1 MFMLQGSAGVTG
13 NNAGRDHREFIFF
26 ILLAV
31 FIFIKFYCLELTIS
45 PVLTRYALSAAAS
58 AGIIALMLAAVS
70 LLWYRIRP
78 YAALIL
84 DFLLSALVVTDL
96 MYMRYYSDLFTI
108 GNLGLSSQVSDISES
123 VAALFSLTDILYFL
137 DIPLLLL
144 GLFIVRNLRS
154 GVIFKKLTLKR
165 FAFSMILIAAGGL
178 FLGLRILNY
187 QKNMPGVLCSM
198 WDRPAVCNNI
208 GALTYHAVDA
218 WNVTGDGYRRR
229 HVPAGEADNISDWF
243 LKREARNNTE
253 RYYGSAKGKNLIIIQ
268 VESLQQFVVG
278 LKINGKEV
286 TPNLNRFIRGSV
298 YFNRAYNQTAA
309 GNSADAEFL
318 ANAGLYPSP
327 SGVAYIRFAGNT
339 YDALPKFLS
348 GKGYST
354 LALHGDRPG
363 FWNRQHMYPALGFQ
377 RFISKLDF
385 NVDENIGMG
394 LSDRSFFRQSLSVLS
409 RERQPFYAFLV
420 TLTSHYP
427 FNFDGIAEQA
437 PIDVR
442 PFNAM
447 LMGDYLRSMKYFDTQ
462 FGMFI
467 DGLKK
472 NGLLDKSVVIV
483 YGDHTAIPRWDS
495 QDLEKLLSKKL
506 SDDWSWREVQKIP
519 LIIRI
524 PGSDKAQGVKLGM
537 AAGLVDVPNT
547 AAALLGF
554 RFPMGFGTDLFSAN
568 NDEPVIFRNG
578 SYITGRA
585 FVEPSGKRAVDLTDG
600 KVLDFTKFD
609 ETSYNVEKRLAYS
622 DCVLEHDLI
631 AKILDKRSVGK

>member
-1 MFMLQGSAGVTG
+1 MLHV
-13 NNAGRDHREFIFF
+13 NAGSSDNNTGKDYREFIFF
-26 ILLAV
+26 MLLAV
-31 FIFIKFYCLELTIS
+31 FIYIKFYCLELAVS
-45 PVLTRYALSAAAS
+45 PVLTRYALSAGAS
-58 AGIIALMLAAVS
+58 AGIIILLLASAS
-70 LLWYRIRP
+70 LLWYGIRP
-78 YAALIL
+78 YAVLIL
-84 DFLLSALVVTDL
+84 DFLLSALIVTDL

-123 VAALFSLTDILYFL
+123 VAALFSVTDILYFM
-137 DIPLLLL
+137 DIPLMLLS
-144 GLFIVRNLRS
+144 LFIVRKLRPEA
-154 GVIFKKLTLKR
+154 IFKKLTMKR
-165 FAFSMILIAAGGL
+165 FAFSVILIAAGGML
-178 FLGLRILNY
+178 LGLRITTY
-187 QKNMPGVLCSM
+187 HKNMPGVLSSM

-208 GALTYHAVDA
+208 GALSYHAVDM
-218 WNVTGDGYRRR
+218 WNVAGDCYGRR
-229 HVPAGEADNISDWF
+229 HVPAGETDKISNWF
-243 LKREARNNTE
+243 LKRASRTNSEH
-253 RYYGSAKGKNLIIIQ
+253 YYGAAKGKNLIIIQ

-298 YFNRAYNQTAA
+298 YFDRAYNQTGA

-348 GKGYST
+348 ENGYAT
-354 LALHGDRPG
+354 LALHGDKPG

-385 NVDENIGMG
+385 NADENIGMG
-394 LSDRSFFRQSLSVLS
+394 LSDRSFFKQSLSILS
-409 RERQPFYAFLV
+409 KERQPFYAFMI

-427 FNFDGIAEQA
+427 FNFDGIAAQA
-437 PIDVR
+437 PIDVH
-442 PFNAM
+442 PFDGL

-467 DGLKK
+467 NGLKK
-472 NGLLDKSVVIV
+472 NGLLDKSVVVV

-495 QDLEKLLSKKL
+495 KNLEKLLAKNL
-506 SDDWSWREVQKIP
+506 SEDWNWREVQKVP

-524 PGSDKAQGVKLGM
+524 PGSGKAGCLKSEK

-547 AAALLGF
+547 ATALLGF
-554 RFPMGFGTDLFSAN
+554 KFPMGFGTDLFSIN

-578 SYITGRA
+578 SYITGRT
-585 FVEPSGKRAVDLTDG
+585 FVEPSAARAVDLTNG
-600 KVLDFTKFD
+600 KILDFNKFD
-609 ETSYNVEKRLAYS
+609 DTSYRVEKRLAYS
-622 DCVLEHDLI
+622 DCVLQHDLI
-631 AKILDKRSVGK
+631 AKILDKRSICK